1 MTTKTA
7 FEVAAHQISLP
18 IVVCPVAR
26 ELYGVTEPQLD
37 ERAFVMRTKERV
49 AQNEVASAAR
59 AGVRHLPLAQHLSD
73 EQERK
78 VLEIARARFD
88 SLMARA
94 P

>member
-1 MTTKTA
+1 MRAKTA
-7 FEVAAHQISLP
+7 CEVAANQIALP
-18 IVVCPVAR
+18 IVLCPVAR
-26 ELYGVTEPQLD
+26 ELYGVTDPQLD
-37 ERAFVMRTKERV
+37 ERAFVMRTKERM

-59 AGVRHLPLAQHLSD
+59 AGVRHLPLAQHLTA
-73 EQERK
+73 EQERQ